1 MNQQNKDDM
10 KYCESK
16 HIKNQTRKISS
27 ERLNFKDGVALG
39 DVDIFIDGGKT
50 RKKVRR
56 IVEKRVCQ
64 GYWKQ
69 AGSKY
74 SDNHS
79 RYRTRHHVSN
89 HLKNIY
95 GEVPCGFRYAC

>member
-1 MNQQNKDDM
+1 MNEQNKNDM

-39 DVDIFIDGGKT
+39 EVDIFIDGAKT
-50 RKKVRR
+50 RNKVRR

-69 AGSKY
+69 AGGKY

>member
-1 MNQQNKDDM
+1 MNEQNKDDM

-16 HIKNQTRKISS
+16 HIKNQ
-27 ERLNFKDGVALG
+27 
-39 DVDIFIDGGKT
+39 T

>member
-1 MNQQNKDDM
+1 M

-39 DVDIFIDGGKT
+39 DVDIFIDGGMT

-69 AGSKY
+69 AGGKY

-89 HLKNIY
+89 QLKNIY
-95 GEVPCGFRYAC
+95 GEVPCGFRFAG

>member
-1 MNQQNKDDM
+1 MNEQNKDDM

-69 AGSKY
+69 AGS
-74 SDNHS
+74 
-79 RYRTRHHVSN
+79 
-89 HLKNIY
+89 
-95 GEVPCGFRYAC
+95 